1 MTEQLPKDPKSQMMK
16 KGETGA
22 AAMPLPLSPEKVF
35 DAPWHAEGF
44 ALAVHL
50 NEGGYFDWPEWAGR
64 FGENLAAAKSV
75 KIGVGGGLDGSDDYY
90 QIWLQTLI
98 ELMQEKGL
106 VDAKMLA
113 SIKAQWREAYLT
125 TPHGKPVHL

>member
-35 DAPWHAEGF
+35 EAPWHAEVF

-64 FGENLAAAKSV
+64 FGENLAAAKTV
-75 KIGVGGGLDGSDDYY
+75 KIGVGEGLGSDDYY

>member
-1 MTEQLPKDPKSQMMK
+1 MTKQLPKDAKFQMMR
-16 KGETGA
+16 KGKTGA
-22 AAMPLPLSPEKVF
+22 AAMPLSPKKAF
-35 DAPWHAEGF
+35 DAPWHAEVF

-64 FGENLAAAKSV
+64 FGENLAAAKTA
-75 KIGVGGGLDGSDDYY
+75 KIGVVEGLDGSDDYY
-90 QIWLQTLI
+90 QIWLQTLT

-106 VDAKMLA
+106 VDAEMLA

>member
-1 MTEQLPKDPKSQMMK
+1 MTKQLPKDAKFRMMR
-16 KGETGA
+16 KGKTGA
-22 AAMPLPLSPEKVF
+22 AAMPLSPKKAF
-35 DAPWHAEGF
+35 DAPWHAEAF

-64 FGENLAAAKSV
+64 FGENLAAAKTA
-75 KIGVGGGLDGSDDYY
+75 KIGVVEGLDGSDDYY
-90 QIWLQTLI
+90 EIWLQTLT

>member
-22 AAMPLPLSPEKVF
+22 VAMPLGPEKVF
-35 DAPWHAEGF
+35 DAPWHAEVF

-64 FGENLAAAKSV
+64 FGENLAAAKTV
-75 KIGVGGGLDGSDDYY
+75 KIGVGEGLDGSDDYY

-98 ELMQEKGL
+98 ELMQKKGL
-106 VDAKMLA
+106 VDDKMLA

>member
-1 MTEQLPKDPKSQMMK
+1 MTKQLPKDAKFQMMR
-16 KGETGA
+16 KGKTGA
-22 AAMPLPLSPEKVF
+22 AAMPLSPKKAF
-35 DAPWHAEGF
+35 DAPWHAEVF

-64 FGENLAAAKSV
+64 FGENLAAAKTA
-75 KIGVGGGLDGSDDYY
+75 KIGVVEGLDGSDDYY
-90 QIWLQTLI
+90 EIWLQTLT

-113 SIKAQWREAYLT
+113 SIKAQWRDAYLT

>member
-1 MTEQLPKDPKSQMMK
+1 MTKQLPKDAKFQMMR
-16 KGETGA
+16 KGKTGA
-22 AAMPLPLSPEKVF
+22 AAMPLSPKKAF
-35 DAPWHAEGF
+35 DAPWHAEVF

-50 NEGGYFDWPEWAGR
+50 NEGGHFDWPEWAGR
-64 FGENLAAAKSV
+64 FGENLAAAKTA
-75 KIGVGGGLDGSDDYY
+75 KIGVVEGLDGSDDYY
-90 QIWLQTLI
+90 EIWLQTLT

>member
-22 AAMPLPLSPEKVF
+22 VAMPLGPEKVF
-35 DAPWHAEGF
+35 DAPWHAEVF

-64 FGENLAAAKSV
+64 FGENLAAAKTV
-75 KIGVGGGLDGSDDYY
+75 KIGVGEGLDGSYDYY
-90 QIWLQTLI
+90 QNWLQTLI

-113 SIKAQWREAYLT
+113 SIKAQWRGAY
-125 TPHGKPVHL
+125 

>member
-1 MTEQLPKDPKSQMMK
+1 MTEQLPKDQKSQMMK

-22 AAMPLPLSPEKVF
+22 VAMPLGPEKVF
-35 DAPWHAEGF
+35 DAPWHAEVF

-64 FGENLAAAKSV
+64 FGENLAAAKTV
-75 KIGVGGGLDGSDDYY
+75 KIGVGEGLDGSDDYY

-125 TPHGKPVHL
+125 TPHGKPVNL

>member
-1 MTEQLPKDPKSQMMK
+1 MTKQLPKDAKFRMMR
-16 KGETGA
+16 KGKTGA
-22 AAMPLPLSPEKVF
+22 AAMPLSPKKAF
-35 DAPWHAEGF
+35 DAPWHAEVF

-64 FGENLAAAKSV
+64 FGENLAAAKTA
-75 KIGVGGGLDGSDDYY
+75 KIGVVEGLDGSDDYY
-90 QIWLQTLI
+90 EIWLQTLT

-106 VDAKMLA
+106 VDAEMLA
-113 SIKAQWREAYLT
+113 SIKAQWRDAYLQ

>member
-1 MTEQLPKDPKSQMMK
+1 MMKQLPKDAKFQMMR
-16 KGETGA
+16 KGKTGA
-22 AAMPLPLSPEKVF
+22 AAMPLSPKKAF
-35 DAPWHAEGF
+35 DAPWHAEVF

-64 FGENLAAAKSV
+64 FGENLAAAKTA
-75 KIGVGGGLDGSDDYY
+75 KIGVVEGLDGSDDYY
-90 QIWLQTLI
+90 EIWLQTLT

>member
-22 AAMPLPLSPEKVF
+22 VAMPLSPEKVF
-35 DAPWHAEGF
+35 DAPWHAEVF
-44 ALAVHL
+44 ALAVYL

-64 FGENLAAAKSV
+64 FGENLAAAKTV
-75 KIGVGGGLDGSDDYY
+75 KIGVGEGLDGSDDYY

>member
-1 MTEQLPKDPKSQMMK
+1 MTKQLPKDAKFQMMR
-16 KGETGA
+16 KGKTGA
-22 AAMPLPLSPEKVF
+22 AAMPLSPKKAF
-35 DAPWHAEGF
+35 DAPWHAEVF

-64 FGENLAAAKSV
+64 FGENLAAAKTA
-75 KIGVGGGLDGSDDYY
+75 KIGVVEGLDGSDDYY

-125 TPHGKPVHL
+125 TPHGEPVHL

>member
-1 MTEQLPKDPKSQMMK
+1 MTKQLPKDAKFQTMR
-16 KGETGA
+16 KGKTGA
-22 AAMPLPLSPEKVF
+22 AAMPLSPKKAF
-35 DAPWHAEGF
+35 DAPWHAEVF

-64 FGENLAAAKSV
+64 FGENLAAAKTA
-75 KIGVGGGLDGSDDYY
+75 KIDVVEGLDGSDDYY

>member
-1 MTEQLPKDPKSQMMK
+1 MTGKLPKDPKSQIIK

-22 AAMPLPLSPEKVF
+22 EAMQPSPEKTF
-35 DAPWHAEGF
+35 DAPWHAEVF

-50 NEGGYFDWPEWAGR
+50 NERGHFDWPEWAGR
-64 FGENLAAAKSV
+64 FGENLTAAKMV
-75 KIGVGGGLDGSDDYY
+75 KIGRGEGLDGSDDYY

-106 VDAKMLA
+106 VDTKMLA
-113 SIKAQWREAYLT
+113 SIKAQWRNAYLT
-125 TPHGKPVHL
+125 TSHGKPVHL

>member
-1 MTEQLPKDPKSQMMK
+1 MTGQLPKDPISRMMK
-16 KGETGA
+16 KGKTGV
-22 AAMPLPLSPEKVF
+22 AAMQPSPEQAF
-35 DAPWHAEGF
+35 DAPWHAEVF

-50 NEGGYFDWPEWAGR
+50 NEGGHFDWPEWAGR
-64 FGENLAAAKSV
+64 FGENLAAAKMV
-75 KIGVGGGLDGSDDYY
+75 KIGRGEGLDGSDDYY

-106 VDAKMLA
+106 VDTKMLA
-113 SIKAQWREAYLT
+113 SIKAQWRNAYLT

>member
-22 AAMPLPLSPEKVF
+22 VAMPLSPEKVF
-35 DAPWHAEGF
+35 DAPWHAEVF

-64 FGENLAAAKSV
+64 FGENLAAAKTV
-75 KIGVGGGLDGSDDYY
+75 KIGVGEWLDGSDDYY

>member
-1 MTEQLPKDPKSQMMK
+1 MTEQLPKDSKSQMMK
-16 KGETGA
+16 KGKTGA
-22 AAMPLPLSPEKVF
+22 AAMPLSPEKVF
-35 DAPWHAEGF
+35 DAPWHAEVF

-50 NEGGYFDWPEWAGR
+50 NEGGYFDWPEWARR
-64 FGENLAAAKSV
+64 FGENLAAAKTV
-75 KIGVGGGLDGSDDYY
+75 KIGVGEGLDGSDDYY

-106 VDAKMLA
+106 VDAKMLV

>member
-16 KGETGA
+16 KGKTGA
-22 AAMPLPLSPEKVF
+22 AAMPLSPEKVF
-35 DAPWHAEGF
+35 DAPWHAEVF
-44 ALAVHL
+44 ALTVHL

-64 FGENLAAAKSV
+64 FGENLAAAKTA
-75 KIGVGGGLDGSDDYY
+75 KIGVVEGLDGSDDYY

>member
-1 MTEQLPKDPKSQMMK
+1 MTEQLPKDAKFQMMR
-16 KGETGA
+16 KGKTGA
-22 AAMPLPLSPEKVF
+22 AAMPLSPKKAF
-35 DAPWHAEGF
+35 DAPWHAEVF

-64 FGENLAAAKSV
+64 FGENLAAAKTA
-75 KIGVGGGLDGSDDYY
+75 KIGVVEGLDGSDDYY
-90 QIWLQTLI
+90 EIWLQTLT

>member
-1 MTEQLPKDPKSQMMK
+1 MTEQLTKDAKSQMMK
-16 KGETGA
+16 KRETVA
-22 AAMPLPLSPEKVF
+22 AAMPLSPEKAF
-35 DAPWHAEGF
+35 DAPWHAEVF

-64 FGENLAAAKSV
+64 FGENLAAAKTA
-75 KIGVGGGLDGSDDYY
+75 KIGVVEGLDGSDDYY
-90 QIWLQTLI
+90 EIWLQTLT

>member
-22 AAMPLPLSPEKVF
+22 VAMPLGPEKVF
-35 DAPWHAEGF
+35 DAPWHAEVF

-64 FGENLAAAKSV
+64 FGENLAAAKMV
-75 KIGVGGGLDGSDDYY
+75 KIGVGEGLDGSDDYY

-106 VDAKMLA
+106 IDAKMLA

>member
-22 AAMPLPLSPEKVF
+22 VAMPLGPEKVF
-35 DAPWHAEGF
+35 DAPWHAEVF
-44 ALAVHL
+44 ALVVHL
-50 NEGGYFDWPEWAGR
+50 NESGFFDWTEWAGR
-64 FGENLAAAKSV
+64 FGENLAAVKTV
-75 KIGVGGGLDGSDDYY
+75 KIGVGEGLDGSDDYY

>member
-22 AAMPLPLSPEKVF
+22 VAMPLSPEKVF
-35 DAPWHAEGF
+35 DAPWHAEVF

-64 FGENLAAAKSV
+64 FGENLAAAKTV
-75 KIGVGGGLDGSDDYY
+75 KIGVGEGLDGSDDYY

-98 ELMQEKGL
+98 ELMQKKGL

-113 SIKAQWREAYLT
+113 SIKAQRREAYLT

>member
-16 KGETGA
+16 KGKTGA
-22 AAMPLPLSPEKVF
+22 AAMPLSPEKVF
-35 DAPWHAEGF
+35 DAPWHAEVF
-44 ALAVHL
+44 ALTVHL

-64 FGENLAAAKSV
+64 FGENLAAAKTA
-75 KIGVGGGLDGSDDYY
+75 KIGVVEGLDGSDDYY
-90 QIWLQTLI
+90 EIWLQTLT

>member
-1 MTEQLPKDPKSQMMK
+1 MTKQLPKDAKFQMMK
-16 KGETGA
+16 KGKTGA
-22 AAMPLPLSPEKVF
+22 AAMPLSPKKAF
-35 DAPWHAEGF
+35 DAPWHAEVF

-50 NEGGYFDWPEWAGR
+50 NESGYFDWPEWAGR
-64 FGENLAAAKSV
+64 FGENLAAAKKA
-75 KIGVGGGLDGSDDYY
+75 KIDVVEGLDGGDDYY
-90 QIWLQTLI
+90 ETWLQTLT

>member
-22 AAMPLPLSPEKVF
+22 VAMPLSPEKVF
-35 DAPWHAEGF
+35 DAPWHAEVF

-50 NEGGYFDWPEWAGR
+50 NEGGYFDLAEWAGR
-64 FGENLAAAKSV
+64 FGENLAAAKTV
-75 KIGVGGGLDGSDDYY
+75 KIGVGEGLNGSDDYY

-113 SIKAQWREAYLT
+113 SIKAQWRDAYLT

>member
-1 MTEQLPKDPKSQMMK
+1 MTEQLPKGPKSQMMK
-16 KGETGA
+16 KGETVA
-22 AAMPLPLSPEKVF
+22 AAMPLSTEKAF
-35 DAPWHAEGF
+35 DAPWHAEVF

-64 FGENLAAAKSV
+64 FGENRAAAKTV
-75 KIGVGGGLDGSDDYY
+75 KIGVGEGLDGSDDYY

>member
-16 KGETGA
+16 KGKTGA
-22 AAMPLPLSPEKVF
+22 AAMPLSPEKVF
-35 DAPWHAEGF
+35 DAPWHAEVF

-64 FGENLAAAKSV
+64 FGENLAAVKTV
-75 KIGVGGGLDGSDDYY
+75 KIGVGEGLDGSDDYY

-106 VDAKMLA
+106 VDAKMLV

>member
-1 MTEQLPKDPKSQMMK
+1 MTKQLPKDAKFQMMR
-16 KGETGA
+16 KGKAGA
-22 AAMPLPLSPEKVF
+22 AAMPLSPKKAF
-35 DAPWHAEGF
+35 DAPWHAEVF

-50 NEGGYFDWPEWAGR
+50 NEGGYFDWPEWAGW
-64 FGENLAAAKSV
+64 FGENLAAAKTA
-75 KIGVGGGLDGSDDYY
+75 KIGVVEGLDGSDDYY

>member
-22 AAMPLPLSPEKVF
+22 VAMPLGPEKVF
-35 DAPWHAEGF
+35 DAPWHAEVF

-64 FGENLAAAKSV
+64 FGENLAAAKTV
-75 KIGVGGGLDGSDDYY
+75 KIGVGEGLDGSDDYY

-106 VDAKMLA
+106 VDAKILA

>member
-1 MTEQLPKDPKSQMMK
+1 MTKQLPKDAKFQMMRK
-16 KGETGA
+16 EKTGA
-22 AAMPLPLSPEKVF
+22 AAMPLSPKKAF
-35 DAPWHAEGF
+35 DAPWHAEVF

-64 FGENLAAAKSV
+64 FGENLAAAKTV
-75 KIGVGGGLDGSDDYY
+75 KTDVGEGLDGSDDYY

-98 ELMQEKGL
+98 ELVQEKGL

>member
-1 MTEQLPKDPKSQMMK
+1 MTKQLPKDAEFQMMK
-16 KGETGA
+16 KGETSA
-22 AAMPLPLSPEKVF
+22 SAMPLSPKIAF
-35 DAPWHAEGF
+35 DAPWHAEVF

-64 FGENLAAAKSV
+64 FGENLAAAKTA
-75 KIGVGGGLDGSDDYY
+75 KIGVVEGLDGSDDYY

>member
-1 MTEQLPKDPKSQMMK
+1 MTKQLPKDPKFQMMR
-16 KGETGA
+16 KGKTGA
-22 AAMPLPLSPEKVF
+22 AAMPLSPKKAF
-35 DAPWHAEGF
+35 DAPWHAEVF

-64 FGENLAAAKSV
+64 FGENLAAAKTA
-75 KIGVGGGLDGSDDYY
+75 KIGVVEGLDGSDDYY
-90 QIWLQTLI
+90 EIWLQTLT

>member
-1 MTEQLPKDPKSQMMK
+1 MTKQLPKDAKFQMMR
-16 KGETGA
+16 KGKTGA
-22 AAMPLPLSPEKVF
+22 AAMPLSPKKAF
-35 DAPWHAEGF
+35 DAPWHAEVF

-64 FGENLAAAKSV
+64 FGENLAAAKTF
-75 KIGVGGGLDGSDDYY
+75 KIGVVEGLDGSDDYY
-90 QIWLQTLI
+90 EIWLQTLT

>member
-1 MTEQLPKDPKSQMMK
+1 MTEQLPNHPKLQSMK
-16 KGETGA
+16 KDETGA
-22 AAMPLPLSPEKVF
+22 AVKLPTPEKAF
-35 DAPWHAEGF
+35 DAPWHAEVF

-64 FGENLAAAKSV
+64 FGENLAAAKTA
-75 KIGVGGGLDGSDDYY
+75 KIGVVEGLDGSDDYY
-90 QIWLQTLI
+90 EIWLQTLT

>member
-1 MTEQLPKDPKSQMMK
+1 MTKQLPKDAKFRMMR
-16 KGETGA
+16 KGKTGA
-22 AAMPLPLSPEKVF
+22 AAMPLSPKKAF
-35 DAPWHAEGF
+35 DAPWHAEVF

-64 FGENLAAAKSV
+64 FGENLAAAKTA
-75 KIGVGGGLDGSDDYY
+75 KIGVVEGLDGSDDYY
-90 QIWLQTLI
+90 EIWLQTLT

>member
-1 MTEQLPKDPKSQMMK
+1 MTKQLPKDAKFRMMR
-16 KGETGA
+16 KGKTGA
-22 AAMPLPLSPEKVF
+22 AAMPLSPKKAF
-35 DAPWHAEGF
+35 DAPWHAEVF

-64 FGENLAAAKSV
+64 FGENLAAAKTA
-75 KIGVGGGLDGSDDYY
+75 KMGVVEGLDGSDDYY
-90 QIWLQTLI
+90 EIWLQTLT

-125 TPHGKPVHL
+125 TPHGRPVHL

>member
-1 MTEQLPKDPKSQMMK
+1 MTKQLPKDAKFQMMK
-16 KGETGA
+16 KGKTGA
-22 AAMPLPLSPEKVF
+22 AAMPLSPKKAF
-35 DAPWHAEGF
+35 DAPWHAEVF

-64 FGENLAAAKSV
+64 FGENLAAAKTA
-75 KIGVGGGLDGSDDYY
+75 KIGVVEGLDGSDDYY